1 MGGEEMYT
9 RNKVVSARE
18 HGFSPIVFHSG
29 IGEHIY
35 IEDLK
40 KYDKYEF
47 SEFRYEPCV
56 ISKRKKNLLLKRI
69 KNILKDY
76 DTGSIIE
83 SHEILV
89 AEWGEWIAKELGIRH
104 FAYMLLEHNKLSFQ
118 SLYDFFKF
126 KYDRHEL
133 SGIVKSTIPDMFKGY
148 CDDVIGYSL
157 PAYCTNVYEDIPCKN
172 TFKVGKADF
181 TIGSIG
187 RTNKQYVQPMVDS
200 ILKFVSSYKEKRF
213 NILYVGGSMNKQS
226 EDKVINR
233 FSSVPNV
240 NLFFTGMMFP
250 IPIEMIR
257 QMDVCVAS
265 AGSCY
270 VSYNCGIP
278 TISMDGNDSKAIG
291 VLGKTTQNAIFRN
304 SSEPQIELDDLL
316 EDVLIKRKYVKED
329 RTISAQVNFSTHWD
343 FVKGMNPSMNYF
355 DINTIDKKW
364 TLVIQPHKKLWSVD
378 FKEIWQYRDLIT
390 LFIKR
395 NIIVQ
400 YKQTILGPLWFLIQP
415 VLTVIMNM
423 VVFGGIA
430 KMSTDGI
437 PQPLFY
443 LAGNVCWFY
452 FSDCLNQTSSTF
464 RNNAGMF
471 GKVYFPRLV
480 VPISTVLSNL
490 LRFGIQLLLFIA
502 MYIYFLGIGVPIHPN
517 VTILL
522 IPILVL
528 MMAGLGLGFG
538 ILISSMTTKYRDL
551 SVLFGFIVSL
561 WMYATPIVYPM
572 SMVPSEKLKT
582 IILLNPM
589 TSIIEAFKYSFFG
602 EGYFS
607 WGALG
612 YSFVFMCVLL
622 TLGVVIFNRVQR
634 SFMDTV

>member
-1 MGGEEMYT
+1 M
-9 RNKVVSARE
+9 
-18 HGFSPIVFHSG
+18 
-29 IGEHIY
+29 
-35 IEDLK
+35 
-40 KYDKYEF
+40 
-47 SEFRYEPCV
+47 
-56 ISKRKKNLLLKRI
+56 
-69 KNILKDY
+69 
-76 DTGSIIE
+76 
-83 SHEILV
+83 
-89 AEWGEWIAKELGIRH
+89 
-104 FAYMLLEHNKLSFQ
+104 
-118 SLYDFFKF
+118 
-126 KYDRHEL
+126 
-133 SGIVKSTIPDMFKGY
+133 
-148 CDDVIGYSL
+148 
-157 PAYCTNVYEDIPCKN
+157 
-172 TFKVGKADF
+172 
-181 TIGSIG
+181 
-187 RTNKQYVQPMVDS
+187 
-200 ILKFVSSYKEKRF
+200 
-213 NILYVGGSMNKQS
+213 
-226 EDKVINR
+226 
-233 FSSVPNV
+233 
-240 NLFFTGMMFP
+240 
-250 IPIEMIR
+250 
-257 QMDVCVAS
+257 
-265 AGSCY
+265 
-270 VSYNCGIP
+270 
-278 TISMDGNDSKAIG
+278 
-291 VLGKTTQNAIFRN
+291 
-304 SSEPQIELDDLL
+304 
-316 EDVLIKRKYVKED
+316 
-329 RTISAQVNFSTHWD
+329 
-343 FVKGMNPSMNYF
+343 
-355 DINTIDKKW
+355 DKKW
-364 TLVIQPHKKLWSVD
+364 TLIIQPHKKLWSVD
-378 FKEIWQYRDLIT
+378 FKEIWRYRDLIT

-464 RNNAGMF
+464 RDNAGMF
-471 GKVYFPRLV
+471 GKVYFPRMV

-502 MYIYFLGIGVPIHPN
+502 MYVYFFGIGVPIHPN

-522 IPILVL
+522 IPILVM

-612 YSFVFMCVLL
+612 YSFIFMCVLL
-622 TLGVVIFNRVQR
+622 MLGVVIFNRVQR